1 MQIDDEN
8 SSSIDNLEKIAP
20 KQKLAKKKVIPDDD
34 EKSTTNTS
42 FQLPLPKGLKHVK
55 AKENNSK
62 DKKNP
67 VKSSSND
74 ADNQKKV
81 ERKDNNVDLVKSSIN
96 NPTQAKFQT
105 PKKQKLRQIKNSKS
119 EPPKKKGTGNTKKKS
134 LEKNNIQ
141 KIIAEGKLVTTENNK
156 MEIDS
161 NVEDDKVPTEAKLK
175 IKPAVVNSHLKNENK
190 QEQTPTKK
198 MEYLKKKKTTEKLR
212 QTDKTRETEKLKEPK
227 SGGGDDVD
235 DDNIENNFER
245 KNNDKGNFEG
255 EEDEEKMPKIEGKS
269 RSGRLRKKSSR
280 YSY

>member
-34 EKSTTNTS
+34 DKSTTNTS

-96 NPTQAKFQT
+96 NPTQANFQT
-105 PKKQKLRQIKNSKS
+105 PKKQKLRKINNSKS
-119 EPPKKKGTGNTKKKS
+119 ESPKKKGASNIKKKYV
-134 LEKNNIQ
+134 EKNNIQ
-141 KIIAEGKLVTTENNK
+141 TIIAKVKIVTEVNNK
-156 MEIDS
+156 MKIDS
-161 NVEDDKVPTEAKLK
+161 NVEDDKVPTKAKLK
-175 IKPAVVNSHLKNENK
+175 FKSAVVNSYLKNENK
-190 QEQTPTKK
+190 KNQTPTKK
-198 MEYLKKKKTTEKLR
+198 IENLKKTKTTDKLR
-212 QTDKTRETEKLKEPK
+212 
-227 SGGGDDVD
+227 
-235 DDNIENNFER
+235 
-245 KNNDKGNFEG
+245 
-255 EEDEEKMPKIEGKS
+255 
-269 RSGRLRKKSSR
+269 
-280 YSY
+280 